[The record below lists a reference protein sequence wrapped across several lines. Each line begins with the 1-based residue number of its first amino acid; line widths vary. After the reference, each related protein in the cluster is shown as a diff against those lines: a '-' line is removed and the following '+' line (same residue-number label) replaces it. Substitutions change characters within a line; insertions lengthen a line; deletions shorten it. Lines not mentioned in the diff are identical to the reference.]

1 MLVGCGKPPSAQ
13 VPDSIIE
20 VTLPDFPSTLVCG
33 EVFRG
38 VLRVENKCATN
49 VTLTQAT
56 VDCLCNLSDAQLP
69 SLSLEPGARLSTPIT
84 IVGGVGD
91 GKWAWSAEVEEGG
104 RRHKLLEERLIRFDN
119 PFDLEWSV
127 SGAESVTSYSATVVV
142 GGSNP
147 LSVLKLS
154 MQSSPPVVMMEQGW
168 MSATDFVIDL
178 RLAWGDVDTWI
189 LKGLPQ
195 MALLAGNRGVIV
207 GNVFGFG
214 QEEEL
219 VVIEFDERGPLGER
233 IVTESFALPTELKK
247 VHELAIIGAGEIHV
261 MHWSLDESSR
271 RLRVALSDSEAFS
284 GDSESLLLIKGESL
298 DGQVLVTGK
307 CLQVTQGFKNG

>member
-1 MLVGCGKPPSAQ
+1 
-13 VPDSIIE
+13 
-20 VTLPDFPSTLVCG
+20 
-33 EVFRG
+33 
-38 VLRVENKCATN
+38 
-49 VTLTQAT
+49 
-56 VDCLCNLSDAQLP
+56 
-69 SLSLEPGARLSTPIT
+69 
-84 IVGGVGD
+84 
-91 GKWAWSAEVEEGG
+91 
-104 RRHKLLEERLIRFDN
+104 
-119 PFDLEWSV
+119 
-127 SGAESVTSYSATVVV
+127 
-142 GGSNP
+142 
-147 LSVLKLS
+147 
-154 MQSSPPVVMMEQGW
+154 